1 MKQIIHTTD
10 WIVVYT
16 KPRHE
21 YSVLNDL
28 SKIGFDSYIP
38 TIRKRRTWSDR
49 KRWVEFPLF
58 KSYVFVNTEPKN
70 SLSILKN
77 QWGC

>member
-1 MKQIIHTTD
+1 MYIKKHILYFIIYNMKQIIHTTD

-28 SKIGFDSYIP
+28 SKIGFDSYIY
-38 TIRKRRTWSDR
+38 
-49 KRWVEFPLF
+49 L
-58 KSYVFVNTEPKN
+58 
-70 SLSILKN
+70 
-77 QWGC
+77 Q

>member
-38 TIRKRRTWSDR
+38 TIEKEERGVIEK
-49 KRWVEFPLF
+49 
-58 KSYVFVNTEPKN
+58 
-70 SLSILKN
+70 
-77 QWGC
+77 GG

>member
-28 SKIGFDSYIP
+28 SKIGFDSYILMKKKEERGV
-38 TIRKRRTWSDR
+38 IEK
-49 KRWVEFPLF
+49 
-58 KSYVFVNTEPKN
+58 
-70 SLSILKN
+70 
-77 QWGC
+77 GG